1 MKAALA
7 QLTPTADPREGCAR
21 VLDTIAQHPDAGLV
35 LFPELFIGGYTST
48 DLENRSIAA
57 DDSAMAGIAER
68 CRATRTAVV
77 VGFAEKLG
85 DGRFANSA
93 ICIDRDGTPAG
104 VYRKTHLFGPGEK
117 QGYEPGGSML
127 LTRLGGR
134 PTGPQICFDVEFPE
148 PSRMLAVAGAE
159 LLVTIAANM
168 KPYAADHR
176 LAVRARALDNRLPHL
191 YVNRTGT
198 EAGFEFV
205 GESCLVSG
213 GGEVIA
219 ELGAEEGVLEVDVPA
234 SEAHT
239 DGSTDYLDQIRS
251 GLDVITH
258 DPTNGE
264 EL

>member
-7 QLTPTADPREGCAR
+7 QLTPTAEPQEGCAR
-21 VLDTIAQHPDAGLV
+21 VLETIAGHPDADLI
-35 LFPELFIGGYTST
+35 LFPELFVGGYTST
-48 DLENRSIAA
+48 DLENRSIPA
-57 DDSAMAGIAER
+57 DDPAIGSIAER
-68 CRATRTAVV
+68 CRTAGTAVV

-85 DGRFANSA
+85 AGRFANSA
-93 ICIDRDGTPAG
+93 ICIDRDGANAG

-117 QGYEPGGSML
+117 EGYEPGGSML
-127 LTRLGGR
+127 LTRLDGR
-134 PTGPQICFDVEFPE
+134 TTGPQICFDVEFPE
-148 PSRMLAVAGAE
+148 PSRKLAVAGAD
-159 LLVTIAANM
+159 LLITIAANM
-168 KPYAADHR
+168 TPYATDHR

-191 YVNRTGT
+191 YVNRTGS
-198 EAGFEFV
+198 EAGLDFV

-234 SEAHT
+234 AEAHT
-239 DGSTDYLDQIRS
+239 DRSTNYLGQIRPE
-251 GLDVITH
+251 LEVITH